1 MAGFVYV
8 MSNPGFDGRVKIG
21 KSIKDPTMDRVEE
34 LNSTTS
40 VPEPFKVE
48 YYCYV
53 DKFDQLEARVHKL
66 LDHNRPNKRRE
77 FFQIDLLKAVTT
89 IQGIAHE
96 LGGIKFEEFYFDQNI
111 FLEPTADAEKAS
123 RGTEHIHSEEDIA
136 AQYPKAAKV
145 LEYNTTAKA
154 YFDKLTAVPGNVTK
168 DFLLVLE
175 NDPNI
180 SAQALDELFDEPA
193 YKKHFKPFDD
203 LFANYF
209 YDICL
214 QENMS
219 MAQEFQNDFELLK
232 SSVTAKEVFRKLC
245 NKYRVKVEKYDVKG
259 QLFFN
264 AVVSSISS
272 LDGVTVKEL
281 QALFSEIGLELNST
295 QYFYEISHAG
305 ALEARFSKD
314 NLLIGIKEKILSG
327 GFINDEAKAAR
338 LRQQTLVAE
347 RAERAMARK
356 AGFAERAEA
365 AKAAVAKKDVSFG
378 FKAAIFIIAIFIVAI
393 LFS

>member
-1 MAGFVYV
+1 M
-8 MSNPGFDGRVKIG
+8 I
-21 KSIKDPTMDRVEE
+21 T
-34 LNSTTS
+34 
-40 VPEPFKVE
+40 
-48 YYCYV
+48 
-53 DKFDQLEARVHKL
+53 FDQLEARVHKL

-111 FLEPTADAEKAS
+111 LLEPTADAEKAS

-193 YKKHFKPFDD
+193 YKKYFKPFDD

-245 NKYRVKVEKYDVKG
+245 NKYRVKVEKYDVEG

-281 QALFSEIGLELNST
+281 QALFSEIALELNFI
-295 QYFYEISHAG
+295 QDFYQISHK
-305 ALEARFSKD
+305 EAFITSFSED
-314 NLLIGIKEKILSG
+314 RLLIKMKSGLSLDG
-327 GFINDEAKAAR
+327 LLAERDEAAKA
-338 LRQQTLVAE
+338 LVAE
-347 RAERAMARK
+347 RKARIANEDLVQQNIIAERKVRIDQTRLGK
-356 AGFAERAEA
+356 YPKEYSTHRAVRM
-365 AKAAVAKKDVSFG
+365 KYLIT
-378 FKAAIFIIAIFIVAI
+378 AIIIVLILAFI